1 MNEAS
6 PPGPAPSLAAAT
18 FKGLCPRCGART
30 LFAGA
35 ARFAPACGQCQLPF
49 ASFDVGDGPAVF
61 LILIVGTNV
70 AVSAILVDL
79 AFSPAWGVHLAW
91 LPLMIGLTL
100 VGLRIGKAALMY
112 QIFHHQ
118 AGEGRLVK

>member
-1 MNEAS
+1 MSEAS
-6 PPGPAPSLAAAT
+6 PGPAPSLAAAT
-18 FKGLCPRCGART
+18 FKGLCPRCGSRT

-35 ARFAPACGQCQLPF
+35 ARFAPECRQCGLPF

-61 LILIVGTNV
+61 LILIVGTIV

-79 AFSPAWGVHLAW
+79 AYSPGWWVHLVW

-100 VGLRIGKAALMY
+100 IGLRIGKAALMY
-112 QIFHHQ
+112 QIFHHR
-118 AGEGRLVK
+118 AGEGKLIK